1 MSCSNL
7 IHGMKKKIHQKM
19 GSPSIHG
26 VRIFFK
32 PQGCCSLGETWTKTD
47 QYAAWTRPIFSHAG
61 STITVFSKK
70 SLISGL
76 SFSWKILWTSSAW
89 LKNKRKL
96 VGLSA
101 MGVYN
106 QTVMFIATSLY
117 GLAVPFFPLNSMS
130 KGNSIRKKVRCC
142 IIFEVKKKFLN
153 QVENLGMLNQLVL
166 LCKFFL
172 AY

>member
-1 MSCSNL
+1 MSNHFLAIEFHCLKTLRYFFEPSHHMSCSNL

-61 STITVFSKK
+61 STIAVFSKK
-70 SLISGL
+70 SFFIISGL

-117 GLAVPFFPLNSMS
+117 GLAVPFFSFKLHV
-130 KGNSIRKKVRCC
+130 KR
-142 IIFEVKKKFLN
+142 EQYKKK
-153 QVENLGMLNQLVL
+153 G
-166 LCKFFL
+166 
-172 AY
+172 